1 MLPTEKT
8 NGLPLY
14 LMAPIELPVLG
25 VCRLNPVPMPVA
37 VVCHNKLL
45 SFALTKTR
53 ASHSNME
60 GVRKE

>member
-1 MLPTEKT
+1 
-8 NGLPLY
+8 
-14 LMAPIELPVLG
+14 
-25 VCRLNPVPMPVA
+25 VPMPVA

-60 GVRKE
+60 GVPKE